1 MNSASLWA
9 LPFAALIL
17 LASLSASAEP
27 VAVRL
32 LAINDLHSQL
42 LPPTDPLPV
51 RDAAASGA
59 SRPVRAG
66 GAAQLATLIKRL
78 EAQNLNHL
86 LVGAGDMIGNSPL
99 NARLL
104 REESTIAILNE
115 MGMAI
120 SSVGNNEFGGGWKE
134 IQRLQ
139 RGSCE
144 DGGCTIDEFAGA
156 RFQYLAANV
165 IENASGKS
173 ILPAY
178 AVKSFGGIPLAF
190 IGLTRRNSLDQTKPY
205 NFDGIS
211 FRDEVQT
218 INALVPEIR
227 AQGIEAIVVLLH
239 EGAKNDGPPNDC
251 GAAAVTLTPFIE
263 KIDKAVDVIITAHT
277 HQAYI
282 CRLDG
287 RVVTQ
292 AGNYGRMLTSI
303 DLMLDPATRDVVS
316 AQATNH
322 LVETDAL
329 LPDSAV
335 QKLVTRFEKQAAL
348 VSERVIGTMTAPVSL
363 AANAAGES
371 PIGLLVADSMLAAF
385 PAADV
390 AFVNPRSVRA
400 SITPESIDGKIRY
413 ADAFDVL
420 PHGRRI
426 ATLSL
431 SGAQLI
437 ELLNLQWKG
446 RTKPAILQPS
456 RGFSYVWRREESGGS
471 VLAESVRL
479 NGRPLDAQTN
489 YRIALDASLAEG
501 GEGFE
506 TFKAAQDK
514 RYVAGTIEYDLLA
527 RYLSGPGIE
536 APPGGRIVL
545 RE

>member
-1 MNSASLWA
+1 MNTASPWA
-9 LPFAALIL
+9 LLLAALMVL
-17 LASLSASAEP
+17 TSLSASAEP

-32 LAINDLHSQL
+32 LAINDLHGQL
-42 LPPTDPLPV
+42 LPPADPLLV
-51 RDAAASGA
+51 REVTASGA
-59 SRPVRAG
+59 ARPVQAG
-66 GAAQLATLIKRL
+66 GVAQLATLIKRL
-78 EAQNLNHL
+78 AAQSPNHL

-115 MGMAI
+115 MGMAV
-120 SSVGNNEFGGGWKE
+120 SSVGNNEFGGGWRE
-134 IQRLQ
+134 LQRLQ

-165 IENASGKS
+165 IENASGKP

-178 AVKSFGGIPLAF
+178 AVKSFGDIPVAF
-190 IGLTRRNSLDQTKPY
+190 IGVTRKNSLDQTKAY

-239 EGAKNDGPPNDC
+239 EGAKNDAAPNDC
-251 GAAAVTLTPFIE
+251 GSAAATLTPLVG

-292 AGNYGRMLTSI
+292 ASNYGRMLTSI
-303 DLMLDPATRDVVS
+303 DLLLDPVTRDVMA
-316 AQATNH
+316 AQASNH
-322 LVETDAL
+322 LVETDAV
-329 LPDSAV
+329 LPDPAV
-335 QKLVTRFEKQAAL
+335 QKLVTRFETQAAS
-348 VSERVIGTMTAPVSL
+348 VSERLIGTMAAPVSL

-385 PAADV
+385 PGADV
-390 AFVNPRSVRA
+390 AFVNPRSLRA
-400 SITPESIDGKIRY
+400 SIMPANIAGKIRY
-413 ADAFDVL
+413 ADAFEVL

-431 SGAQLI
+431 NGSQLI
-437 ELLNLQWKG
+437 EVLNLQWKG

-456 RGFSYVWRREESGGS
+456 RGFVYAWRKDETGGS
-471 VLAESVRL
+471 VLTESIRL
-479 NGRPLDAQTN
+479 NGRPLEAQTN
-489 YRIALDASLAEG
+489 YRVVLDASLAEG

-506 TFKAAQDK
+506 TFKAARDK

-527 RYLSGPGIE
+527 RYLSRPGVE
-536 APPGGRIVL
+536 APAGGRIVL
-545 RE
+545 RD

>member
-1 MNSASLWA
+1 
-9 LPFAALIL
+9 
-17 LASLSASAEP
+17 
-27 VAVRL
+27 V
-32 LAINDLHSQL
+32 Q
-42 LPPTDPLPV
+42 
-51 RDAAASGA
+51 
-59 SRPVRAG
+59 AG
-66 GAAQLATLIKRL
+66 CVAQLATLIKRL
-78 EAQNLNHL
+78 EAQSPNHL

-104 REESTIAILNE
+104 REEPTIAILNE

-144 DGGCTIDEFAGA
+144 DGGCTINEFTGA
-156 RFQYLAANV
+156 RFQYLAGNV
-165 IENASGKS
+165 IESASGKT

-178 AVKSFGGIPLAF
+178 TVKSFGGIPVAF
-190 IGLTRRNSLDQTKPY
+190 IGLTRKNSLDQTKAY

-251 GAAAVTLTPFIE
+251 GAAAATLTPFVE

-277 HQAYI
+277 HKAYI

-287 RVVTQ
+287 RLVTQ

-303 DLMLDPATRDVVS
+303 DLLLDPATRDVIS

-322 LVETDAL
+322 LVETDTL
-329 LPDSAV
+329 LPDPAI
-335 QKLVTRFEKQAAL
+335 QKLVARFEKQAAS
-348 VSERVIGTMTAPVSL
+348 VSERVIGTMTAPVSMV
-363 AANAAGES
+363 ANAAGES
-371 PIGLLVADSMLAAF
+371 PIGLLAADSMLAAF
-385 PAADV
+385 PDADV
-390 AFVNPRSVRA
+390 AFVNPRSLRA
-400 SITPESIDGKIRY
+400 PITPARIDGKIRY

-426 ATLSL
+426 ATLNL
-431 SGAQLI
+431 NGAQLI
-437 ELLNLQWKG
+437 ELLNLQWRG
-446 RTKPAILQPS
+446 RAKPAILQPS
-456 RGFSYVWRREESGGS
+456 RGFSYAWRKEEAGGS
-471 VLAESVRL
+471 VLVESIRL
-479 NGRPLDAQTN
+479 NGRPLDAQTD

-506 TFKAAQDK
+506 TFKAARDK

-527 RYLSGPGIE
+527 RYLSSRKIE
-536 APPGGRIVL
+536 ATASGRIVL